1 MGFEGSLSSVGLGGF
16 VIHGT
21 LGGCCSIGFGGSG
34 LRWHGIFTGL
44 EMIAA
49 TKEILLVLLPRL
61 GGCHIWNWNW
71 DAGFL

>member
-1 MGFEGSLSSVGLGGF
+1 MLFLM
-16 VIHGT
+16 
-21 LGGCCSIGFGGSG
+21 GFGGSG

-49 TKEILLVLLPRL
+49 TKEILLALLPRL